1 MIQQIAR
8 RRPAITLKIGRRG
21 GEGRPLN
28 TRSDRDRDH
37 ILRQMLA
44 ITYAGIAAGR
54 PASVG
59 VTPSSFSS
67 TAECPIAARETGLSR

>member
-1 MIQQIAR
+1 
-8 RRPAITLKIGRRG
+8 
-21 GEGRPLN
+21 LN